1 MAGADR
7 RSGHRTSYIVQLGTT
22 LVHALPE
29 AGADHPTGPSFP
41 PVDLRA
47 VCFVRKDGGMLCARV
62 LPLFAGWCIK
72 ITCRAEM
79 GIA

>member
-62 LPLFAGWCIK
+62 VAAVCWMVYIK
-72 ITCRAEM
+72 ITSNV